1 MTYRLQDDFVSVSDF
16 SQGKANKIFN
26 EVQSEGKDFIV
37 MKNNKP
43 SAVIMPVDKYNALV
57 EQIRRISS
65 YRSMLKKEVDGSKA
79 DDSTNDGQVKL
90 GLAKGIFA
98 APDDFDWCNDEIAE
112 LFEV

>member
-1 MTYRLQDDFVSVSDF
+1 MTYRLQDNYVSVSDF

-26 EVQSEGKDFIV
+26 EVQKEGKDFIV

-43 SAVIMPVDKYNALV
+43 SAVIMPVNKYNALV

-65 YRSMLKKEVDGSKA
+65 YSSIMKKGLK
-79 DDSTNDGQVKL
+79 DSQGEDTNMDEQVII
-90 GLAKGIFA
+90 GLAKGIFV